1 LRVLREHARTIELLL
16 TDVVIPGISGFDLG
30 RHAREL
36 RADIRVLYTS
46 GYTDNAH
53 TENGELAT
61 SAAFIAKPFTPE
73 SLLRKVSDTLHKG

>member
-1 LRVLREHARTIELLL
+1 
-16 TDVVIPGISGFDLG
+16 
-30 RHAREL
+30 
-36 RADIRVLYTS
+36 VLYTS